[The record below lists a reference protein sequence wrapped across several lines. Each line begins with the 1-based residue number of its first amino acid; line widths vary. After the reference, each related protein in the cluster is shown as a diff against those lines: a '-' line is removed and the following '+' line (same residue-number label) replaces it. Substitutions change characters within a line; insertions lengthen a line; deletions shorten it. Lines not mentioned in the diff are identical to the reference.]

1 MAYSSS
7 GKTHAEESDNLDSVV
22 IYLKKILQHWKIVVI
37 SAVVLAVLGFAVAKL
52 TYTPSYSSKITF
64 IANNKSSA
72 LAVSGQTQSDLN
84 ASATLAESFK
94 YVFTTT
100 ELSKRVADNSGFKDI
115 SVSDIKNWVSIEAV
129 EDTAIINL
137 TVTTPNADVSYGIAN
152 AYVNNYESAINAA
165 FPSTT
170 LTVIDPPLLASTPD
184 RDASAKI
191 YTIVG
196 FAAGLVISIFAIV
209 LAVIAKDTVKTAD
222 DVKDKLGVDVIG
234 MVTHVNRKKKKKG
247 EDYKPLLISDRRS
260 GFPFIETFKIIRTKI
275 EHTAQREKYKT
286 FVVTSTA
293 ENEGKTTSA
302 VNIALALAQNGK
314 SVLLVDG
321 DLRKPAVAKLLGINA
336 SDDGG
341 VYGVIN
347 GEKTLAEAIKYSEK
361 YNLFL
366 LVSGKPVFDP
376 SELLSTDA
384 MSDIIKSAEKEF
396 DYIIID
402 TAPCGVVADASILSS
417 YADGI
422 LLVVRND
429 MVASRRIKRAVENL
443 KNSGTK
449 LVGCIYN
456 DTESG
461 MPKRFMSS
469 YNKKYEYGYGYG
481 YGYGSNQK

>member
-7 GKTHAEESDNLDSVV
+7 GKTHVEESDNLDSVV

-100 ELSKRVADNSGFKDI
+100 ELSKSVADNSGFKDI
-115 SVSDIKNWVSIEAV
+115 SVSDIKKWVSIEAV

-170 LTVIDPPLLASTPD
+170 LTVIDPPLLASAPN
-184 RDASAKI
+184 RDASARN

-234 MVTHVNRKKKKKG
+234 KKKKKG

-336 SDDGG
+336 SEDGG

-443 KNSGTK
+443 ENSGTK
-449 LVGCIYN
+449 LV
-456 DTESG
+456 
-461 MPKRFMSS
+461 
-469 YNKKYEYGYGYG
+469 
-481 YGYGSNQK
+481 